1 MQFEQYPWSAA
12 SRVMSTCSQETQ
24 DLARFS
30 LLLIQREIHTGPRYQ
45 LGVSKRYG
53 RRATKI
59 NRRAPTK
66 SQALGLIKTKI

>member
-30 LLLIQREIHTGPRYQ
+30 LLLIQREIHTRPRCN
-45 LGVSKRYG
+45 SASAKDTEE
-53 RRATKI
+53 RRDA
-59 NRRAPTK
+59 N
-66 SQALGLIKTKI
+66 